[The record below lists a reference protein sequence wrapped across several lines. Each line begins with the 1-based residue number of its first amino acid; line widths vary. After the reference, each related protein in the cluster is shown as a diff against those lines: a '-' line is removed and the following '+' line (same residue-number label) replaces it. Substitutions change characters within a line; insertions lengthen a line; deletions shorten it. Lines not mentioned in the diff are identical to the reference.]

1 MGLLNN
7 KFISLKPPSTC
18 SEFLSNRLHQTYWG
32 IDWLS
37 KLWFP
42 REDIFFTVEK
52 PFESVLG
59 WLLQIAIE
67 LTMQFHLEQLYMVV
81 MHCSTVKEQLPDV
94 EVHTGREVQR

>member
-7 KFISLKPPSTC
+7 TFTSLKPPSTC

-42 REDIFFTVEK
+42 REDIFFFTVEK
-52 PFESVLG
+52 PFESVLR

-67 LTMQFHLEQLYMVV
+67 LTM
-81 MHCSTVKEQLPDV
+81 
-94 EVHTGREVQR
+94 